1 MIVVCYDMVDDTVG
15 GGRAG
20 CREVLHAGESFA
32 SSFPALPELY
42 DCLGGGLPVPPHRRH
57 RTGMNLRPN
66 TGRRISL
73 PPFPKQSGQSVVEE
87 VVDES
92 VISRSRI

>member
-1 MIVVCYDMVDDTVG
+1 
-15 GGRAG
+15 
-20 CREVLHAGESFA
+20 
-32 SSFPALPELY
+32 
-42 DCLGGGLPVPPHRRH
+42 
-57 RTGMNLRPN
+57 MNLRPN